1 MHSRRFSRRQGE
13 APFRVNS
20 PPAGAAIVIA
30 NGKDMTRLNHR
41 PREKAPGPSMAAA
54 LRVPR
59 FRLIWTAS
67 VLSNLGLIIQ
77 GVGAAWAM
85 TGQTGDATL
94 VAMVQSATLLPMLLF
109 TLPAGAMA
117 DMYPQRAVA
126 LLSLTISL
134 IGVSTL
140 FGLSLADAI
149 TPHALLVLSFAAGT
163 GMALF
168 WPVWQSSV
176 SGDVPAELLPSAVGL
191 NSLSYNAARVVGPAV
206 GGLIVAMGGAVIAFG
221 ISMLLYLP
229 MVGAQLRPA
238 PAREKPRLPPESIGR
253 ALVSGIRYVG
263 NSPAILSIVV
273 RSFILGALGGSVHT
287 LMPLISRDLLAS
299 GANVFGFL
307 LGTFGAG
314 AFLGVFVAPSLR
326 RRHGAEGSAWRCILA
341 LGISLAAIGLSR
353 SMLLTGMALLI
364 AGAVWMCVTQ
374 ACNVSLQMLVPRW
387 VAGRAVACFQAS
399 LSGGIALAGVT
410 WGMVSDRFGVGHAFA
425 ASGVLVALS
434 ILVGRVWPLPDAGD
448 AYVVSGESLPSPEVV
463 LPVTGRSGPILVE
476 IEYRVPTGRARAF
489 YHMVED
495 LQRCRKRNGAYG
507 TFLSR
512 DLSDPEVW
520 MERYHFP
527 TWHDYLRQRDRMT
540 ASERALQERVLA
552 FHAGDGPVRARRFLE
567 RPSGSVRWNED
578 SADRG
583 TPDALPIG

>member
-1 MHSRRFSRRQGE
+1 
-13 APFRVNS
+13 
-20 PPAGAAIVIA
+20 
-30 NGKDMTRLNHR
+30 MT
-41 PREKAPGPSMAAA
+41 SA
-54 LRVPR
+54 LRVSR

-67 VLSNLGLIIQ
+67 VLSNLGLIVQ

-85 TGQTGDATL
+85 TEETGDATL

-117 DMYPQRAVA
+117 DMYPQRVVA
-126 LLSLTISL
+126 LFSLTTSL

-140 FGLSLADAI
+140 FGLSLAHAI
-149 TPHALLVLSFAAGT
+149 TPNALLILSFAAGT

-176 SGDVPAELLPSAVGL
+176 SEDVPAELLPSAVGL
-191 NSLSYNAARVVGPAV
+191 NSLSYNAARVIGPAV

-221 ISMLLYLP
+221 ISVLLYLP

-238 PAREKPRLPPESIGR
+238 PEREKPRLPPESIGR
-253 ALVSGIRYVG
+253 ALVSGIRYVF

-273 RSFILGALGGSVHT
+273 HSFILGALGGSVHT

-314 AFLGVFVAPSLR
+314 AFLGVFIAPSLR
-326 RRHGAEGSAWRCILA
+326 DRYGSDGSAWRCILA
-341 LGISLAAIGLSR
+341 FGVSLVVIGVSQ
-353 SMLLTGMALLI
+353 SVALTGVALLI

-374 ACNVSLQMLVPRW
+374 ACNVTLQMLVPRW

-410 WGMVSDRFGVGHAFA
+410 WGMFSDHFGVGHAFV
-425 ASGVLVALS
+425 ASGILVALS
-434 ILVGRVWPLPDAGD
+434 IAVGRIWPLPEAGD
-448 AYVVSGESLPSPEVV
+448 AYVVSGESLPSPEAL

-476 IEYRVPTGRARAF
+476 IEYRVPIDEARAF
-489 YHMVED
+489 YHMIED

-507 TFLSR
+507 TSLSR
-512 DLSDPEVW
+512 DLSDPEIW

-540 ASERALQERVLA
+540 ASERALQDQVLA
-552 FHAGDGPVRARRFLE
+552 FHSGEGPVRARRFLE
-567 RPSGSVRWNED
+567 RPFGSVRWNED
-578 SADRG
+578 STDRG
-583 TPDALPIG
+583 TPYALPIG